1 MAKFKLVPYVVRV
14 KNKDS
19 KNYLRLDKILTIK
32 GNEDFVDIFHTIL
45 NSYKKNVYIPS
56 KENKTFFVE
65 DFNFSKQQRLIHGII
80 KSGEYGYETDFY
92 DVKQN
97 IHIPGARKE
106 EHSEEIPFFFMFH
119 SPLVKNPDK
128 GFLILQKF
136 KNFGI
141 KYIPTKAIQ
150 DYIQKLD
157 NSLTIEIH
165 PLINNKLIERVES
178 LGRIVELKFIK
189 REIPKD
195 VADKILIEN
204 YKDVYEERSFKIKKN
219 KDIKFKD
226 NVKDLIKKLKNVEYP
241 YLEIED
247 EKYDEVKIIIE
258 RGKSKKTVRIE
269 DLPRFRESLP
279 LDENQLIFERGFPTQ
294 DSLLKHAIEYIN
306 VILESFDENKI
317 GG

>member
-1 MAKFKLVPYVVRV
+1 VARFKLVPYVVRV

-19 KNYLRLDKILTIK
+19 KEYIRLDRIPTIK
-32 GNEDFVDIFHTIL
+32 GDIDFVNIFNDL
-45 NSYKKNVYIPS
+45 LKSYKRSVYIPP
-56 KENKTFFVE
+56 KEKKTFFVE

-97 IHIPGARKE
+97 IHIPRARKE

-119 SPLVKNPDK
+119 SPIVKNPDR

-141 KYIPTKAIQ
+141 KYILTKACQ
-150 DYIQKLD
+150 EYIQKLD
-157 NSLTIEIH
+157 NSLNVEIH
-165 PLINNKLIERVES
+165 PLINPKLIKKVES
-178 LGRIVELKFIK
+178 LGRIIELKFIK

-204 YKDVYEERSFKIKKN
+204 YEDVYEERSFKIKRN
-219 KDIKFKD
+219 KDIKFKEIENIFSKLR
-226 NVKDLIKKLKNVEYP
+226 NVKYP
-241 YLEIED
+241 YFEIEN
-247 EKYDEVKIIIE
+247 EKYDKVKVVIE
-258 RGKSKKTVRIE
+258 KGKTRRTVYLE

-279 LDENQLIFERGFPTQ
+279 LDEKKLILERGFPIHK
-294 DSLLKHAIEYIN
+294 SILKEALEYLNIM
-306 VILESFDENKI
+306 LDSFDENKI